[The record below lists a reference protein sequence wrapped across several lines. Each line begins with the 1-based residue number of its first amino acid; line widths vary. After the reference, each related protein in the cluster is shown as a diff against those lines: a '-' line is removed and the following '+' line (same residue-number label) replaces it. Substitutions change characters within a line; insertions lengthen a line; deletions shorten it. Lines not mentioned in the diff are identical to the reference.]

1 MTKKPEEYSS
11 VQKALEILKAFAPN
25 GQPMG
30 TLEIS
35 RKLDMH
41 KSTVSRLIGVLTY
54 HEFLAQDERTKKYM
68 LGNAL
73 TRLSNAT
80 SRASTETLLATARPH
95 MDRLRDLFDES
106 VALEALINNEIMV
119 ITESHSDSL
128 VRVGFRMNQKVAYNA
143 AVGAKTILAN
153 SPPEFVE
160 QMMQGEFKRYTPKTI
175 TNFAIFKKHLQ
186 DIREQ
191 GVAFDHGEFDE
202 DVHAIAAP
210 IFAPDNTPIAGV
222 VVSMLERKMK
232 KLLAEDLVDQVKITA
247 ATITL
252 ELKQLN
258 RSS

>member
-54 HEFLAQDERTKKYM
+54 HEFLTHDERTKKYL

-73 TRLSNAT
+73 TRLCSAT
-80 SRASTETLLATARPH
+80 SRASTETLLAIAIPH
-95 MDRLRDLFDES
+95 MDRLRDLCDES

-119 ITESHSDSL
+119 IAESHSTSL
-128 VRVGFRMNQKVAYNA
+128 VRVGFQINQKVAFNA
-143 AVGAKTILAN
+143 AVGAKTILAY
-153 SPPEFVE
+153 SPPKFVE
-160 QMMQGEFKRYTPKTI
+160 QMMQGEFNRYTPKTI
-175 TNFAIFKKHLQ
+175 TSFALFKKHLQ
-186 DIREQ
+186 EVREQ
-191 GVAFDHGEFDE
+191 GVAFDHGEVDQ

-210 IFAPDNTPIAGV
+210 IFAPDNSPIAGV

-232 KLLAEDLVDQVKITA
+232 KLMEEDLVGQVKKTA
-247 ATITL
+247 AAITQ
-252 ELKQLN
+252 ELRQLN
-258 RSS
+258 QSL